1 MRGHPVFIAQHA
13 TATCCRGCL
22 EKWHAIPYGR
32 ALSEPEQ
39 DYIVQVIHRWLVLQM
54 NAPSVR

>member
-1 MRGHPVFIAQHA
+1 
-13 TATCCRGCL
+13 
-22 EKWHAIPYGR
+22 
-32 ALSEPEQ
+32 SEPEQ